1 MTLEF
6 TVFGVSQPQ
15 GSTRAF
21 MPKGAKFPVITSTNR
36 DLKAW
41 RTQMALEAS
50 AALAK
55 QGGRQ
60 IVGAVRVRARF
71 VLPRPQ
77 SLPKSVVH
85 HTKAPDLD
93 KLQRAVGDSL
103 AGVVIEDD
111 KKIVQWKTE
120 KVYAAAGEAP
130 HAIIAVDSLA

>member
-6 TVFGVSQPQ
+6 TVFGISQPQ
-15 GSTRAF
+15 GSARAF
-21 MPKGAKFPVITSTNR
+21 LPKGAKHPVVTSANPN
-36 DLKAW
+36 LKDW
-41 RTQMALEAS
+41 RTQMSLEAS

-55 QGGRQ
+55 TGGRQ
-60 IVGAVRVRARF
+60 ILGAVRVRARF
-71 VLPRPQ
+71 VLPRPK
-77 SLPKSVVH
+77 STPKRVVY
-85 HTKAPDLD
+85 HTVKPDLD
-93 KLQRAVGDSL
+93 KLQRAVGDAL